1 MAGTPTITLIEVT
14 VNGNA
19 VVNFSYSG
27 GSTTDIIYLE
37 RMDSNAT
44 TGQQKTIRQ
53 FIKGDNTYTTDFTLS
68 NSGAKY
74 LYRFRATN
82 ANGTGAVY
90 SDWVE
95 AQTQCL
101 DIVTLAP
108 YNEMWTRTQLK
119 VVQSR
124 SGKKGRETQLMEFA
138 GRKKPA
144 AEVGMMRNQSVD
156 ITLWVET
163 TQEVYD
169 IERLLLDN
177 DFWFRDNYGRSFHG
191 VCSDVSV
198 SDYIGGYNMSAT
210 LTEIDGEGI
219 N

>member
-37 RMDSNAT
+37 RADSYAT
-44 TGQQKTIRQ
+44 TGQQKIIRQ
-53 FIKGDNTYTTDFTLS
+53 FVKGDNTYTTDFTLS

-74 LYRFRATN
+74 WYRFRATN

-124 SGKKGRETQLMEFA
+124 NGKKGRETQLMEFA
-138 GRKKPA
+138 GRKRPT
-144 AEVGMMRNQSVD
+144 AEIGMMRSQTVD
-156 ITLWVET
+156 LTWWVET

-177 DFWFRDNYGRSFHG
+177 DFWYRDNYGRSFHG